1 MYEVY
6 NASGDLVYIISGDP
20 TIKVKVKNDE
30 IGVKVKNEVLNVSGE
45 GNCNISAQS
54 GNAIPVSLV
63 SQNASYN
70 ASDYTG
76 LLTDISNNSY
86 MLVVG
91 MLLIFAVKTVFA
103 EIRGWR

>member
-20 TIKVKVKNDE
+20 TVKVKVKNED
-30 IGVKVKNEVLNVSGE
+30 IGVKVKNEVLTVSSE
-45 GNCNISAQS
+45 GSVDVSVQS
-54 GNAIPVSLV
+54 GNALPVSLV

-76 LLTDISNNSY
+76 ILTDISNNSY

>member
-6 NASGDLVYIISGDP
+6 NASGDVVYIISGDP
-20 TIKVKVKNDE
+20 TLKVKVKNDE
-30 IGVKVKNEVLNVSGE
+30 LGVKVKNEVLNVSGE
-45 GNCNISAQS
+45 GRCNVSVES
-54 GNAIPVSLV
+54 GNSIPVSIV

-76 LLTDISNNSY
+76 ILKDISNNSY

-91 MLLIFAVKTVFA
+91 MMLIFAFKCVFN
-103 EIRGWR
+103 EVRRWK